1 MFIFFCNVV
10 NNYGSFVFFFEILN
24 IIEHTYDEAM

>member
-10 NNYGSFVFFFEILN
+10 NNYGPFVFFENLK
-24 IIEHTYDEAM
+24 IIEHTYDEAL